1 MSESDGLA
9 DRVLKIELAVS
20 HLERSFEQL
29 NESVLDH
36 ASAVRVLKAELDA
49 MRNRV
54 ERMVPEPESRDVG
67 EERPPHY

>member
-1 MSESDGLA
+1 MSESEALA

-29 NESVLDH
+29 NETVLSH
-36 ASAVRVLKAELDA
+36 ESAVRVLKAELEA
-49 MRNRV
+49 MRTRV
-54 ERMVPEPESRDVG
+54 ERMHPEAESRDVG